1 MRGGRLFSGPPAAAG
16 RGGTGW
22 PPGAATPRVGEPA
35 VSAAAAMGDRLRRS
49 GLAGARRGAP
59 RRPPRHAAGV
69 LRRAASADQGLPSH
83 RTHQQGR
90 ELLPADV
97 PGRLPSRR
105 VPRESGGLERQDPR
119 GDGDEH
125 GGPAG
130 LRRRRARSAGHRADR
145 PRAGRL
151 RHARPAA
158 RARGAV
164 PQLGRRAARRAP
176 HRRVLRRGQLR
187 APRPGARPGRDG
199 IHRRDVAAGGDLGRL
214 QPAAGAQGS
223 RAPGGVAP
231 QPPGNTRGDA
241 ALPGALHGMARRA
254 GARRAQ
260 MSASPFGLAG
270 RVAVVTGG
278 YGVIGGAIASGL
290 ARAGAAVAILGRRRD
305 AAEAKAKGIRDGGGD
320 AFALIADV
328 LDEAQVR
335 SARDELLGARGHVD
349 ILVNAAGGN
358 VARARSDDRP
368 VFDVPLDAFDEV
380 LRLNLHGS
388 LIPSLAFGEAM
399 GRQGSGSI
407 VNVSSMAARRV
418 LSGVLGYSVAKAGIE
433 SVTRW
438 LAVQLARRYG
448 DGLRVNAVAPGFFVT
463 EPNRAVLL
471 QPDGSHTER
480 ARAIISHTPM
490 GRFGKP
496 EEVVGAVQWLCS
508 DAASF
513 VTGAV
518 IPVDGGFSVASGV

>member
-1 MRGGRLFSGPPAAAG
+1 
-16 RGGTGW
+16 
-22 PPGAATPRVGEPA
+22 
-35 VSAAAAMGDRLRRS
+35 
-49 GLAGARRGAP
+49 
-59 RRPPRHAAGV
+59 
-69 LRRAASADQGLPSH
+69 
-83 RTHQQGR
+83 
-90 ELLPADV
+90 
-97 PGRLPSRR
+97 
-105 VPRESGGLERQDPR
+105 
-119 GDGDEH
+119 
-125 GGPAG
+125 
-130 LRRRRARSAGHRADR
+130 
-145 PRAGRL
+145 
-151 RHARPAA
+151 
-158 RARGAV
+158 
-164 PQLGRRAARRAP
+164 
-176 HRRVLRRGQLR
+176 
-187 APRPGARPGRDG
+187 
-199 IHRRDVAAGGDLGRL
+199 
-214 QPAAGAQGS
+214 
-223 RAPGGVAP
+223 
-231 QPPGNTRGDA
+231 
-241 ALPGALHGMARRA
+241 MARRT

-260 MSASPFGLAG
+260 MSESPFGLAG

-278 YGVIGGAIASGL
+278 YGVLGGVIAAGL
-290 ARAGAAVAILGRRRD
+290 ARAGAAVAILGRRRA
-305 AAEAKAKGIRDGGGD
+305 AAEAKVAEIRDGGGD
-320 AFALIADV
+320 AIALVADV
-328 LDEAQVR
+328 LDQVKVR
-335 SARDELLGARGHVD
+335 SARDDLLETRGRVD

-438 LAVQLARRYG
+438 LAVELARRYG

-463 EPNRAVLL
+463 EQNRAVLL
-471 QPDGSHTER
+471 KPDGSHTER

-508 DAASF
+508 DAAAF